1 MTEHLWLDISKI
13 AHALAARHD
22 TASYYRPQYLAS
34 LLNALR
40 GVEFTD
46 LREIIA
52 GDLFGAIEAQCV
64 NAIPVSDRDTL
75 WNVFGVERCA
85 PSVEV
90 LQRSRAARG
99 LEALLTNSSLP
110 SSLVAHAR
118 ELQHASTPFTI
129 RVLGLNTHE
138 IAKRLYRNPL
148 DPYRSLLALGE
159 WRLTKESSDVETLQN
174 WVSNVIH
181 HQVWYRVVIGQIG
194 QSAVED
200 ISQEVTLRT
209 LEQLA
214 IYQPGCRTSLSN
226 WTFNVVNQSISM
238 AGRSLRREHNPIAF
252 LSPNLD
258 RFGPPGSNLD
268 AIAAAEAAELVEY
281 AMTRLRESGS
291 RQNIAE
297 RIQIFVHAIP
307 VLLGGEA
314 PRTQAELE
322 HQLKLLIPTID
333 SEHVHRILIHSGLP
347 SCLAQG
353 AR

>member
-52 GDLFGAIEAQCV
+52 RDLFGAIEAQCV

-85 PSVEV
+85 PGVEV

-148 DPYRSLLALGE
+148 DPYRSVYALCE
-159 WRLTKESSDVETLQN
+159 WRLAKESSDVETLQN

-238 AGRSLRREHNPIAF
+238 AGRSLRREHNPVAF
-252 LSPNLD
+252 LSP
-258 RFGPPGSNLD
+258 NLD

-297 RIQIFVHAIP
+297 RIRTFVHAIP

-333 SEHVHRILIHSGLP
+333 SEHVHRILIHSNLP
-347 SCLAQG
+347 SQG
-353 AR
+353 AP